1 MFSASACGRRRRREA
16 ALVRSAP
23 ALPNVQGSPP
33 TTTTTTQQQQHNTT
47 RPAPVRRAAALP
59 AQQQRT
65 AATTAVRSAAP
76 TRRTPLRVTALRI
89 NNVEIPNGKR
99 IEISLQYIYGVGST
113 TSKAILRDA
122 GVENKRTHE
131 LSEDEVT
138 RLRDE
143 VGKYTTE
150 ADLRRVV
157 SQNIKR
163 LKDIGSYRG
172 RRHIMG
178 LPVRGQRTKTN
189 ARTRKGKP
197 KTVAGRKK

>member
-1 MFSASACGRRRRREA
+1 VARR
-16 ALVRSAP
+16 
-23 ALPNVQGSPP
+23 
-33 TTTTTTQQQQHNTT
+33 
-47 RPAPVRRAAALP
+47 P
-59 AQQQRT
+59 AQQ
-65 AATTAVRSAAP
+65 AAAAVRAAP
-76 TRRTPLRVTALRI
+76 ATRRAPLRVVALRL
-89 NNVEIPNGKR
+89 NNVEIPNQKR
-99 IEISLQYIYGVGST
+99 IEISLQYIYGIGST
-113 TSKAILRDA
+113 TSQAILRDA
-122 GVENKRTHE
+122 GVDNKRTHE
-131 LSEDEVT
+131 LSEEELT

-178 LPVRGQRTKTN
+178 LPVRGQNTKNN